1 MNVLNNQIEIFKT
14 EIHNIYKAYRF
25 SHFGL
30 YNLRSVF
37 NDYKKKNNIENFK
50 IVDQECNIEIKFSEL
65 DMEEAKEH
73 GFYQMIMAGST
84 IVMIYNLWEDN
95 YRGIFAKCLGH
106 QNKNDFK
113 NSLFGDLGKIR
124 NAIIHNNYKR
134 TSDIDKLE
142 ILKSLFPNNEFI
154 LDSFTVHSIYINA
167 LKTLELMKQT
177 SEN

>member
-1 MNVLNNQIEIFKT
+1 MNVFNNEIEIFKT

-37 NDYKKKNNIENFK
+37 NDYKKKNKIENFK

-73 GFYQMIMAGST
+73 GFYQMIMAGNT

-95 YRGIFAKCLGH
+95 YRTIFAKCLGYT
-106 QNKNDFK
+106 NKTDLK
-113 NSLFGDLGKIR
+113 NNLFGDLGKIR
-124 NAIIHNNYKR
+124 NAIVHNHYKR

-142 ILKSLFPNNEFI
+142 ILGFLFPNDRFI
-154 LDSFTVHSIYINA
+154 LDSFAVHDIYVNA
-167 LKTLELMKQT
+167 LKALELMKQP
-177 SEN
+177 SAN